1 MLKYKMEGGSWIAI
15 RRSGIEPK
23 RKVYCS
29 LIAKTEPAARQR
41 VHAILDRFE
50 HLFFAE
56 KHA

>member
-15 RRSGIEPK
+15 RPSGTEPK

-41 VHAILDRFE
+41 FHAILGRFE